1 MNNTKRLIQLR
12 GSIRCKRESIQI
24 YTNEII
30 RGTWEG
36 DAKGEF

>member
-1 MNNTKRLIQLR
+1 MDNAERLIQPR
-12 GSIRCKRESIQI
+12 GSIRCKKESMQI

>member
-1 MNNTKRLIQLR
+1 MNNPKRLIQLR
-12 GSIRCKRESIQI
+12 GSIRCKKESMQI